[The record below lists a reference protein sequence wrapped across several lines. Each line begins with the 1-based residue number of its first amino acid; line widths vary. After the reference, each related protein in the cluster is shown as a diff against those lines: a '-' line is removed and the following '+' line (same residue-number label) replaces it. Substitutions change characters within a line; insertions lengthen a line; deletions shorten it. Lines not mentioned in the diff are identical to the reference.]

1 MKSRTSTQGDAV
13 AIHLLGPISVF
24 TDGHPRGVGSSKV
37 RTMLAILALETGQAV
52 SHSDLADELW
62 SGDTVRNPRN
72 ALQAHATRVR
82 RVLKG
87 ESGWCGA
94 ETTVLRSVPNG
105 YVLDVPREHIDGHR
119 FLDLASQAATT
130 LADAPE
136 RALRLLD
143 TALLLWRGPAL
154 LDAGDGL
161 RCRSAARLFEERR
174 LSALADQMRARIML
188 GDHAR
193 AIAELHRLVVQFP
206 LREHFCD
213 LLMLALYQVGR
224 QSDALEQ
231 FRLARQRLD
240 EELGIRP
247 GELLQRRHAE
257 ILAQD
262 PALAYAGL
270 V

>member
-1 MKSRTSTQGDAV
+1 
-13 AIHLLGPISVF
+13 
-24 TDGHPRGVGSSKV
+24 
-37 RTMLAILALETGQAV
+37 MLAVLALEAGQAV
-52 SHSDLADELW
+52 SHTDLADELW

-87 ESGWCGA
+87 EGGRCGSG
-94 ETTVLRSVPNG
+94 TTVLRSVPNG

-143 TALLLWRGPAL
+143 SALLLWRGPAL

-174 LSALADQMRARIML
+174 LGPGGSGA
-188 GDHAR
+188 GPHHAR
-193 AIAELHRLVVQFP
+193 
-206 LREHFCD
+206 
-213 LLMLALYQVGR
+213 
-224 QSDALEQ
+224 
-231 FRLARQRLD
+231 
-240 EELGIRP
+240 RP
-247 GELLQRRHAE
+247 RSGDRRTA
-257 ILAQD
+257 
-262 PALAYAGL
+262 PAGGPVPAAGTFL
-270 V
+270 

>member
-1 MKSRTSTQGDAV
+1 V
-13 AIHLLGPISVF
+13 YINLLGPISVS

-37 RTMLAILALETGQAV
+37 RAMIATLALETGQAV
-52 SHSDLADELW
+52 SHLDLADELW

-82 RVLKG
+82 RLLKG
-87 ESGWCGA
+87 QRSTAGTA
-94 ETTVLRSVPNG
+94 VLRSVPNG
-105 YVLDVPREHIDGHR
+105 YILDVPREYVDGHR
-119 FLDLASQAATT
+119 FLDLASEGATT
-130 LADAPE
+130 LAANPE

-143 TALLLWRGPAL
+143 SALRLWRGPAL

-161 RCRSAARLFEERR
+161 RCRSGARLFEERR
-174 LSALADQMRARIML
+174 LSALADQMRARMML

-193 AIAELHRLVVQFP
+193 AIAELHRLVAQFP
-206 LREHFCD
+206 LREQFCD

-240 EELGIRP
+240 EELGIMP
-247 GELLQRRHAE
+247 GQLLQRRHAE

-262 PALAYAGL
+262 PALAHADI